1 MKAQLS
7 WLVGYCLKS
16 TERELLLSLLAKI
29 KCKSMEKL
37 DISLISPSSLWFL
50 IGTQMVLICK
60 MFLKKH
66 FQGLPWWSSG

>member
-16 TERELLLSLLAKI
+16 
-29 KCKSMEKL
+29 MEKL
-37 DISLISPSSLWFL
+37 DIDLISPSSLWFL

-60 MFLKKH
+60 MFLKNTFKD
-66 FQGLPWWSSG
+66 FPGGPVAKTLPS